1 MCQRKIAASSAS
13 GARAEC
19 TPLPQAEDGAITS
32 NDAIGLANDQPRDE
46 QPASTSA
53 LGEDTPYGGTESEEC
68 NEALTTAIWRCR
80 LAYARRVGGVVN
92 RLAKAAERCEA
103 KVAATR
109 VSVKRLKRRRVQL
122 EHDGVS
128 AAASTVRRALEDFDR
143 VAIKNMLHNG
153 VPVRRYYIES

>member
-1 MCQRKIAASSAS
+1 M
-13 GARAEC
+13 
-19 TPLPQAEDGAITS
+19 
-32 NDAIGLANDQPRDE
+32 
-46 QPASTSA
+46 
-53 LGEDTPYGGTESEEC
+53 
-68 NEALTTAIWRCR
+68 
-80 LAYARRVGGVVN
+80 N